1 MTSTL
6 ILFLIKMF
14 FFRLTLELRLGYTG
28 AQNNYDTLT
37 NCNKVEN
44 DKI

>member
-1 MTSTL
+1 MQPRKSSH
-6 ILFLIKMF
+6 
-14 FFRLTLELRLGYTG
+14 RVAADNNGHEAAEDAVTG